1 MAQSL
6 GTSLSI
12 SQTVYEPSWDET
24 QVKQGMQKHAMGM
37 RRGGRGRGNQERLLL
52 GSYSTSNE
60 AALMSLKSVYHYI
73 SRMQRMCVPILTQ
86 RTASAATVEL
96 QVHVTGLLLRRI
108 SLQYLQHGVRSRFC
122 LSHPS
127 PAAGKVNVGG
137 LRTQF
142 LDLPG
147 T

>member
-60 AALMSLKSVYHYI
+60 AAF
-73 SRMQRMCVPILTQ
+73 
-86 RTASAATVEL
+86 
-96 QVHVTGLLLRRI
+96 HVTEVCV
-108 SLQYLQHGVRSRFC
+108 SLHQSN
-122 LSHPS
+122 
-127 PAAGKVNVGG
+127 ATNVCTNPYAEN
-137 LRTQF
+137 R
-142 LDLPG
+142 
-147 T
+147 